1 MGRGARGEGC
11 TTSIPVTIPVMS
23 LFPTRQILLAVGPL
37 QIHWYGV
44 MYLLAFITAWWLIP
58 ILAQR
63 KNLELTKDQIS
74 NLLFAG
80 ILGTL
85 IGGRLGYVVFYG
97 AEYFG
102 DHPLEILAVWNGGM
116 SSHGGFIGVVVALW
130 IVIKR
135 MHLTSHIW
143 QLADIVV
150 VPIAL
155 GLALGRVGNFIN
167 FELYGPVSDLPW
179 AIAVPG
185 VEGLRH
191 PTPLYA
197 VLKNLLIAG
206 ICSAHFFRSNHAG
219 TTFGL
224 FLILYGILRFMIEEV
239 RIETASGFDIGL
251 MELTRGQM
259 LTIPILIIGIIILIK
274 RMQQE

>member
-1 MGRGARGEGC
+1 
-11 TTSIPVTIPVMS
+11 MS

-44 MYLLAFITAWWLIP
+44 MYLLAFLVAWWLIP
-58 ILAQR
+58 ILAKKR
-63 KNLELTKDQIS
+63 HLEITKDQIS

-102 DHPLEILAVWNGGM
+102 DHPFEILAVWNGGM
-116 SSHGGFIGVVVALW
+116 SSHGGFIGVFIALW
-130 IVIKR
+130 IAIKR
-135 MHLTSHIW
+135 MRLTNMIW
-143 QLADIVV
+143 QIADVFV

-179 AIAVPG
+179 AIAIPG

-197 VLKNLLIAG
+197 VAKNLLIAG
-206 ICSAHFFRSNHAG
+206 FCYAHLTRSQSTGA
-219 TTFGL
+219 TTGL
-224 FLILYGILRFMIEEV
+224 FLILYGIFRFLIEEV
-239 RIETASGFDIGL
+239 RIETASSFDIGV

-259 LTIPILIIGIIILIK
+259 LTIPILIIGIFILK
-274 RMQQE
+274 YRSN